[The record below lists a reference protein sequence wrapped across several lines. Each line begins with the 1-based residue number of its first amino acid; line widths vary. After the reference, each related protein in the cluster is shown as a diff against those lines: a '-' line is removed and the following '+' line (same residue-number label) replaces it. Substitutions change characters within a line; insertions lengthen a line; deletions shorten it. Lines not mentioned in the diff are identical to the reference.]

1 MKEEREFYERLSER
15 GVSRRDFMKYCG
27 MLTASMGLSSSFVP
41 KVAEVFAAPKQ
52 RPPVIWLHFAECTGC
67 SEALLRTM
75 YPWID
80 QLVLEVL
87 SVEYHE
93 TIFAAAGHQMEDNL
107 QAAVKKYNGKF
118 ICVVEGAVAVG
129 KPEYGKIGG
138 RTFLDIAKEVCPKAL
153 AVIAVGACASYGGV
167 QAAKPNPG
175 GYKGVGDA
183 LGIKTLNIP
192 GCPYNP
198 VNLVGTIVNYLLL
211 GKLPALDKLG
221 RPLFAYGKT
230 IHDQCPRRAHY
241 ENDEFVE
248 EFGSKEAVMGY
259 CLYKMGCKG
268 PDTYNNCPIAKF
280 NDGTSWPVEA
290 GHPCIGC
297 SEPNFW
303 DKMTPFFVASE

>member
-1 MKEEREFYERLSER
+1 
-15 GVSRRDFMKYCG
+15 MKYCG
-27 MLTASMGLSSSFVP
+27 MLTATMGLSSSFVP
-41 KVAEVFAAPKQ
+41 QVAEVFAAPKQ

-67 SEALLRTM
+67 SEALLRTT
-75 YPWID
+75 YPFID

-107 QAAVKKYNGKF
+107 KAAVKKYDGKF

-153 AVIAVGACASYGGV
+153 AVIAVGACAAYGGI

-248 EFGSKEAVMGY
+248 EFGSAEAAAGY
-259 CLYKMGCKG
+259 CLYKVGCKG

-280 NDGTSWPVEA
+280 NEGTSWPIEA